1 MYPVSQAYKTAIR
14 ARTRTDS
21 VTGVLTLKDG
31 TVLPLQPQDLI
42 SGSLTLDNQCVTGEE
57 LAFGCAYMGQAA
69 LSLRTE
75 LDRYSFYGASLVLTY
90 ALQLPDGSW
99 ERVPLGCYT
108 VAEAER
114 RALYVSIKAYDNILA
129 LQTRFDGEAL
139 QGDAYTLLAALADR
153 AGLTLGQTAQEI
165 AGLSPCAGL
174 VHRLTGEE
182 FSTLRD
188 AVSAIAQLLGG
199 FAAADRA
206 GRLVIRQFAVSPC
219 AALDAAGRSEAAV
232 SDFRCHY
239 TAVRLETGDKTFT
252 AAVPGEG
259 LLMTI
264 SDMPLA
270 EKGLDETRQQMADSL
285 LATLQGLDY
294 TPATVTMPGDPAF
307 EPGDRITLPQP
318 DDAAPEMLVTH
329 FVWRYR
335 GRQTL
340 KSVGRNPYLGGST
353 DGNTQKLL
361 RKVQA
366 SAETKR
372 LTYYSFTNTA
382 DLTVQGS
389 EVRAIEIAFAATEAT
404 SAIFLAQLLL
414 DAAPDGDAPLT
425 LTVRYYLNDALVENF
440 MPQQRFLAGPHTMAL
455 FYPFPS
461 VEADTVKRLSVRL
474 YCAGGTVTIAKYGI
488 KATVTGQGMVSE
500 LPWNGLIT
508 CEEELPG
515 VPLAAHIYTIGAIT
529 DGGPTLQEGT
539 Q

>member
-31 TVLPLQPQDLI
+31 TVLPLQPQDLM

-165 AGLSPCAGL
+165 ADLSPCAGL

-259 LLMTI
+259 LLMTL

-307 EPGDRITLPQP
+307 EPGDRITLPQA
-318 DDAAPEMLVTH
+318 DGAAPEMLVTH

-414 DAAPDGDAPLT
+414 DAAPDTGKVLT
-425 LTVRYYLNDALVENF
+425 LTVRYYINDVPVENF
-440 MPQQRFLAGPHTMAL
+440 APQQRLETGAHTLAL
-455 FYPFPS
+455 FYPFAS
-461 VEADTVKRLSVRL
+461 VEAGTVTRLSVRL
-474 YCAGGTVTIAKYGI
+474 VCAGGTVRIAPYGI
-488 KATVTGQGMVSE
+488 KATVTGQGMARE
-500 LPWNGLIT
+500 TPWDGTLE
-508 CEEELPG
+508 CEETLLP
-515 VPLAAHIYTIGAIT
+515 IAIKARSI
-529 DGGPTLQEGT
+529 DI
-539 Q
+539 